1 VVDNE
6 IDMIPEPKTDP
17 FQLRILVIDDDQEVR
32 TSLQTVLETL
42 GYATHTAATGE
53 EGLHAIQ
60 REPFDLVLCD
70 LRLPGASGLDVLKH
84 KASAVPVILMTA
96 YGNADIAT
104 QAARGGA
111 FDYISKP
118 INPDDLI
125 FTLRKFE
132 DFERLKRENEAL
144 KASLSERYS
153 FKNIVAQSESFKN
166 VFETIKRL
174 APFNTTVMITGE
186 SGTGK
191 ELLARAIHESSPRKG
206 KSFIAINCGAIP
218 ENLMES
224 ELFGHRKGAFTDAS
238 RDKKGLFEEASGGTL
253 FLDEVGELPLH
264 LQVKLL
270 RALQEQTIRRVG
282 DEQSIPI
289 DVRLISATL
298 RNLENDAQ
306 AGRFREDLL
315 YRLNVVSVHL
325 PPLRERVEDISLL
338 IEHFLKKHS
347 KRLGIPAKR
356 VGADVMKVLLEYEW
370 RGNARE
376 LENCIERALVLS
388 QEDVIGL
395 ESLPEQVTR
404 AHTKRQQRASSDTNA
419 QDDNL
424 SIKQK
429 TSALEIDL
437 IQRALAKTGGNRTHA
452 AKILE
457 ISHRALLYKL
467 KEYGLSGGE
476 ASSKEG

>member
-1 VVDNE
+1 
-6 IDMIPEPKTDP
+6 MIPEPKTDP

>member
-1 VVDNE
+1 
-6 IDMIPEPKTDP
+6 MTAAPKADP
-17 FQLRILVIDDDQEVR
+17 IHLHILIIDDDQEVR
-32 TSLQTVLETL
+32 VSLQTVLETL
-42 GYATHTAATGE
+42 GYSTHTAATGE
-53 EGLHAIQ
+53 QGLHAIE
-60 REPFDLVLCD
+60 RESFDLVLCD
-70 LRLPGASGLDVLKH
+70 LRLQGASGLDVLNH
-84 KASAVPVILMTA
+84 KTSPVPLILMTA

-104 QAARGGA
+104 QAALAGA

-125 FTLRKFE
+125 FILRKFE
-132 DFERLKRENEAL
+132 EFDRLKRENEAL
-144 KASLSERYS
+144 KANISGKYS
-153 FKNIVAQSESFKN
+153 FKNIVAQSESFKE
-166 VFETIKRL
+166 VFETVKRL
-174 APFNTTVMITGE
+174 SPFNTTVMITGE

-191 ELLARAIHESSPRKG
+191 ELLARAIHESSSRRG
-206 KSFIAINCGAIP
+206 KPFIAINCGAIP

-224 ELFGHRKGAFTDAS
+224 ELFGHKKGAFTDAS

-289 DVRLISATL
+289 DVRLVSATL
-298 RNLENDAQ
+298 RDLESDARE
-306 AGRFREDLL
+306 GRFREDLL

-338 IEHFLKKHS
+338 IEHFLQKHS
-347 KRLGIPAKR
+347 KRLGITLKS

-376 LENCIERALVLS
+376 LENCMERALVLS
-388 QEDVIGL
+388 QGDEIELD
-395 ESLPEQVTR
+395 SLPEQVTR
-404 AHTKRQQRASSDTNA
+404 SHAKRLQTASGSNQQ

-424 SIKQK
+424 SIKQR
-429 TSALEIDL
+429 TAALEIEL

-452 AKILE
+452 SKILE

-476 ASSKEG
+476 PGRKEG

>member
-1 VVDNE
+1 MVD
-6 IDMIPEPKTDP
+6 IDTGMTAAAQAD
-17 FQLRILVIDDDQEVR
+17 LGRLHILIIDDDQEVR
-32 TSLQTVLETL
+32 SSLQTVLETL
-42 GYATHTAATGE
+42 GYSTQTAATGE
-53 EGLHAIQ
+53 QGLHAIE
-60 REPFDLVLCD
+60 RTAFDLVLCD

-84 KASAVPVILMTA
+84 KSSAVPLILMTA
-96 YGNADIAT
+96 YGNSDIAT

-125 FTLRKFE
+125 FILRKFE
-132 DFERLKRENEAL
+132 DFERLKRENETL
-144 KASLSERYS
+144 KSHLSEKYS
-153 FKNIVAQSESFKN
+153 FKNIVAQSESFKE

-174 APFNTTVMITGE
+174 SPFNTTVMITGE

-191 ELLARAIHESSPRKG
+191 ELLARALHESSPRRG
-206 KSFIAINCGAIP
+206 KPFVAINCGAIP

-224 ELFGHRKGAFTDAS
+224 ELFGHKKGAFTDAS

-289 DVRLISATL
+289 DVRLVSATL
-298 RNLENDAQ
+298 RNLENDALE
-306 AGRFREDLL
+306 GRFREDLL
-315 YRLNVVSVHL
+315 YRLNVVSIHL
-325 PPLRERVEDISLL
+325 PPLRERIEDISLL
-338 IEHFLKKHS
+338 IEHFMQKHS
-347 KRLGIPAKR
+347 KRLGIPAKTINPE
-356 VGADVMKVLLEYEW
+356 VMKVLLEYEW

-376 LENCIERALVLS
+376 LENCMERALVLS
-388 QEDVIGL
+388 QEDEIGL
-395 ESLPEQVTR
+395 DSLPDQVTR
-404 AHTKRQQRASSDTNA
+404 GHTTRRQNASGIHDKV
-419 QDDNL
+419 DDNL

-429 TSALEIDL
+429 TAALEIDL

-467 KEYGLSGGE
+467 KEYGLSGGDSG
-476 ASSKEG
+476 AKES

>member
-1 VVDNE
+1 
-6 IDMIPEPKTDP
+6 MIPASKPDP
-17 FQLRILVIDDDQEVR
+17 FQLRILIIDDDQEVR

-42 GYATHTAATGE
+42 GYSAHTAATGE
-53 EGLHAIQ
+53 EGLNAIQ
-60 REPFDLVLCD
+60 RESFDLVLCD

-84 KASAVPVILMTA
+84 KSSTVPVILMTA

-132 DFERLKRENEAL
+132 DFERLKRENAAL
-144 KASLSERYS
+144 KASLSEKYS
-153 FKNIVAQSESFKN
+153 FKNIVAQSESFKG
-166 VFETIKRL
+166 VFETVKRL
-174 APFNTTVMITGE
+174 SPFNTTVMITGE

-191 ELLARAIHESSPRKG
+191 ELLARAIHESSPRRG
-206 KSFIAINCGAIP
+206 KPFIAINCGAIP

-224 ELFGHRKGAFTDAS
+224 ELFGHKKGAFTDAS

-282 DEQSIPI
+282 DEQSIAI

-298 RNLENDAQ
+298 RNLESDAQ
-306 AGRFREDLL
+306 EGRFREDLL
-315 YRLNVVSVHL
+315 YRLNVVSIHL

-338 IEHFLKKHS
+338 IEHFLQKHS
-347 KRLGIPAKR
+347 KRLGIPAKK

-376 LENCIERALVLS
+376 LENCIERSLVLS
-388 QEDVIGL
+388 QEDQIGL

-404 AHTKRQQRASSDTNA
+404 AHTKRQQRASTNSTV

-476 ASSKEG
+476 ASSKEA

>member
-1 VVDNE
+1 MTAAAQAD
-6 IDMIPEPKTDP
+6 
-17 FQLRILVIDDDQEVR
+17 LGRLHILIIDDDQEVR
-32 TSLQTVLETL
+32 SSLQTVLETI
-42 GYATHTAATGE
+42 GYSTQTAATGE
-53 EGLHAIQ
+53 QGLHAIE
-60 REPFDLVLCD
+60 RTAFDLVLCD

-84 KASAVPVILMTA
+84 KSSAVPLILMTA
-96 YGNADIAT
+96 YGNSDIAT

-125 FTLRKFE
+125 FILRKFE
-132 DFERLKRENEAL
+132 DFERLKRENETL
-144 KASLSERYS
+144 KSHLSEKYS
-153 FKNIVAQSESFKN
+153 FKNIVAQSESFKE

-174 APFNTTVMITGE
+174 SPFNTTVMITGE

-191 ELLARAIHESSPRKG
+191 ELLARALHESSPRRG
-206 KSFIAINCGAIP
+206 KPFVAINCGAIP

-224 ELFGHRKGAFTDAS
+224 ELFGHKKGAFTDAS

-289 DVRLISATL
+289 DIRLVSATL
-298 RNLENDAQ
+298 RNLENDALE
-306 AGRFREDLL
+306 GRFREDLL
-315 YRLNVVSVHL
+315 YRLNVVSIHL
-325 PPLRERVEDISLL
+325 PPLRERIEDISLL
-338 IEHFLKKHS
+338 IEHFMQKHS
-347 KRLGIPAKR
+347 KRLGIPAKTINLE
-356 VGADVMKVLLEYEW
+356 VMKVLLEYEW

-376 LENCIERALVLS
+376 LENCMERALVLS
-388 QEDVIGL
+388 QGDEIGL
-395 ESLPEQVTR
+395 DSLPDQVTR
-404 AHTKRQQRASSDTNA
+404 GHATRRQNASGIHDKG
-419 QDDNL
+419 DDNL

-429 TSALEIDL
+429 TAALEIDL

-467 KEYGLSGGE
+467 KEYGLSGGDSG
-476 ASSKEG
+476 AKES